1 MILKNYMLVSLKLY
15 SNQKLRLVE
24 AGFKIAIV
32 EQTETPKQLK
42 ERLKSDRSSEKAV
55 KRKLYGILTKD
66 TYFKY
71 EEDMNSI
78 NNTNRHNKKNQFC

>member
-1 MILKNYMLVSLKLY
+1 M
-15 SNQKLRLVE
+15 
-24 AGFKIAIV
+24 

-55 KRKLYGILTKD
+55 KRKLCGVLTKG

-78 NNTNRHNKKNQFC
+78 NNTNRHNKTKSVLLILQKINFV